1 MPSGAGTTATA
12 TKTTVMPAPIS
23 TAEVTTTMQPGAP
36 AATGCMPNTHEPTAL
51 RAKRKPVTL
60 PFWWRLERYLSVMS
74 LLIGVGMF
82 VANYFESV
90 WLIPF
95 LLVLI
100 SSGILM
106 VSFGVIDYFDKEYLD
121 VAILII
127 VSGIV
132 GPIYGTVACVLF
144 GLARKKVNYSLL
156 RLMASYFLILLTV
169 GSAAGGFMNTLDWI
183 LVPRLPNHLSSF
195 LVQIGPLTLLL
206 VSWIFARD
214 VPFA

>member
-1 MPSGAGTTATA
+1 
-12 TKTTVMPAPIS
+12 
-23 TAEVTTTMQPGAP
+23 
-36 AATGCMPNTHEPTAL
+36 
-51 RAKRKPVTL
+51 
-60 PFWWRLERYLSVMS
+60 
-74 LLIGVGMF
+74 MF

-106 VSFGVIDYFDKEYLD
+106 VSFGVIDYFDKEYPD

-132 GPIYGTVACVLF
+132 GPIYGTVVYVLF
-144 GLARKKVNYSLL
+144 GLARKQVNYSLL

-195 LVQIGPLTLLL
+195 SIQIGPLTLLL